1 MMSMRVAYSVQ
12 PLSHPVI
19 MRPHANDLDRT
30 LIEGAVPLNLLFDY
44 FVNEAVLQADA
55 ARVEAR

>member
-30 LIEGAVPLNLLFDY
+30 LIEGAAPLNLPLDRL
-44 FVNEAVLQADA
+44 VNEAVLQADA